1 MLKEA
6 HAEKSRLMESRV
18 RLTGARRQ
26 QVVSTELPSACST
39 PSPST
44 RCTPSPSAYIN
55 FTVKVCISQ
64 VWPGRLGQATAA
76 QPLEHRQLSL
86 CSTMRFL

>member
-26 QVVSTELPSACST
+26 QVVSTELPSAC
-39 PSPST
+39 
-44 RCTPSPSAYIN
+44 RTPSPSAHRTPN
-55 FTVKVCISQ
+55 HPPAV
-64 VWPGRLGQATAA
+64 PQALLPT
-76 QPLEHRQLSL
+76 LTL
-86 CSTMRFL
+86 